1 MLLEN
6 PHLVYDFNYVGSKI
20 IFIIN
25 LNLNK
30 NNKKKIK
37 NH

>member
-20 IFIIN
+20 IFNI
-25 LNLNK
+25 NLNK